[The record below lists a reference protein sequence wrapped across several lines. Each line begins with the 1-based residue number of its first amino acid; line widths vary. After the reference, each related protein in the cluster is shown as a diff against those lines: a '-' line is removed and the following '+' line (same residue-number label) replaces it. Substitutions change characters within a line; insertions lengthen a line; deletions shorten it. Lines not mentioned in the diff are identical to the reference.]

1 MMSRT
6 FTPCGR
12 DDRSPPL
19 HVTTA
24 NTFVIGVEFEL
35 DLCPCFQRLPF
46 HCNVTDPYKD
56 CKVVAPS
63 EELWIFGS
71 GFGIHLFKLALN
83 GCRDSRWII
92 SFHPDKMSTS
102 PNYLTIE
109 ILVASHDTPLLCNR
123 LLMQVNH
130 FLLVGHFLLWGPL
143 LFHERLFLSFSS
155 DNFLPNAR
163 QVLVDSLG

>member
-12 DDRSPPL
+12 DDRSPLL

-35 DLCPCFQRLPF
+35 DLCSRFQRLPF

-63 EELWIFGS
+63 EELWVLGS
-71 GFGIHLFKLALN
+71 GFGIHCFQLALDS
-83 GCRDSRWII
+83 CRYNRWII
-92 SFHPDKMSTS
+92 SFHPDKMSTARKD
-102 PNYLTIE
+102 LAIDVF
-109 ILVASHDTPLLCNR
+109 VASHDTPLLCNR

-130 FLLVGHFLLWGPL
+130 FLSVGYFLLWGPHL
-143 LFHERLFLSFSS
+143 LL
-155 DNFLPNAR
+155 
-163 QVLVDSLG
+163 